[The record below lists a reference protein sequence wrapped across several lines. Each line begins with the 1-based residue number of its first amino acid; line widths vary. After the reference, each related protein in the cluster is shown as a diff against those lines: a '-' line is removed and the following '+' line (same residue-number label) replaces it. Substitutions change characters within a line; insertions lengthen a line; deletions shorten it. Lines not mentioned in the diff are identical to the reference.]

1 MSSFLKNHK
10 KRLIRISL
18 VTALLTC
25 YFTLFLRVELFQNQE
40 LTDAKAIWDASNID
54 SYRIVVEANTR
65 MGLGFRYSIT
75 VQNGQ
80 IINAYS
86 QGLLM
91 YPAYDQNTPPSNQI
105 ALEAVSDYSVDRI
118 FQRAVIE
125 LADVPPI
132 HIANRA
138 NCAEF
143 FDEIEYDAEFGY
155 IKLLSASCTGCQI
168 SDCFSNY
175 YRVVEFELLT

>member
-86 QGLLM
+86 QGLLNISLIEQTV
-91 YPAYDQNTPPSNQI
+91 QNSSMRLNTMLN
-105 ALEAVSDYSVDRI
+105 
-118 FQRAVIE
+118 
-125 LADVPPI
+125 LAI
-132 HIANRA
+132 
-138 NCAEF
+138 
-143 FDEIEYDAEFGY
+143 
-155 IKLLSASCTGCQI
+155 SSC
-168 SDCFSNY
+168 
-175 YRVVEFELLT
+175 